1 MKTNYAK
8 ILKLPISICHPKVGF
23 PISVKLV
30 FSLSSC
36 WFKTLPWLNLSST
49 HLQPATHTHPITFRV
64 ILKTTFFQVW
74 PTSRCHLV
82 ERKERSGRGD
92 GLPPNGDLSDNDIE
106 HYNFTLISSQA
117 ETMNGAFRHSI
128 SLVPQQPEDIT
139 NFTCIAWL
147 VTFSSPLKL
156 SAPTLSFDLYLEQI
170 VLRNKM
176 GKGMASVLLTGIG
189 RRNNKIM
196 TRLYN
201 SWMFV
206 LMLVLMTMML
216 FE

>member
-1 MKTNYAK
+1 
-8 ILKLPISICHPKVGF
+8 
-23 PISVKLV
+23 
-30 FSLSSC
+30 
-36 WFKTLPWLNLSST
+36 
-49 HLQPATHTHPITFRV
+49 
-64 ILKTTFFQVW
+64 
-74 PTSRCHLV
+74 
-82 ERKERSGRGD
+82 
-92 GLPPNGDLSDNDIE
+92 
-106 HYNFTLISSQA
+106 
-117 ETMNGAFRHSI
+117 MNGAFRHSI

-156 SAPTLSFDLYLEQI
+156 SAVSCDLYLEQI

-201 SWMFV
+201 S
-206 LMLVLMTMML
+206 
-216 FE
+216 